1 MEYVRLGNTGMH
13 VSRICLG
20 CMSYGKSASAMLQWP
35 WTLTEEDSRPFIKT
49 ALERGINFF
58 DTANVYSGGASETV
72 LGRAIRDF
80 GRRDDVVIATKVN
93 GPMRP
98 DANGKGLSR
107 KSVLTEVDDSLRRL
121 GTDYI
126 DLYIIHRYD
135 KDTPLEETLE
145 TLDDIVRAGKTRYI
159 GASSMYAWQF
169 MKAIGIQRANHW
181 ATFVSMQ
188 DYYNLLYREE
198 EREML
203 RLCLS
208 EGIGVTPWSP
218 LDRGR
223 LTRPWSDTPVTDRAR
238 NDAFAKRIFAKSVAL
253 DKPVV
258 DRVMEVGRDHGVPP
272 SQIALAWLLR
282 NPVVT
287 SPIIGATKPQHLE
300 DAVGSLSVTLSD
312 DEVSRLE
319 ELYQPHG
326 ATEAFS

>member
-1 MEYVRLGNTGMH
+1 VEYVRLGNTGMH

-107 KSVLTEVDDSLRRL
+107 KSILTEVDDSLRRL

-145 TLDDIVRAGKTRYI
+145 TLNDIVRAGKARYI

-258 DRVMEVGRDHGVPP
+258 DRVMEVARDHGVPP

-300 DAVGSLSVTLSD
+300 DAVGSLSVKLSD

>member
-1 MEYVRLGNTGMH
+1 
-13 VSRICLG
+13 
-20 CMSYGKSASAMLQWP
+20 MSYGKSASAMLQWP

-49 ALERGINFF
+49 ALEHGINFF

-80 GRRDDVVIATKVN
+80 GRRDEVVIATKVN

-98 DANGKGLSR
+98 DPNGRGLCR
-107 KSVLTEVDDSLRRL
+107 KSILTEVDDSLRRL

-145 TLDDIVRAGKTRYI
+145 TLNDIVRAGKARYI
-159 GASSMYAWQF
+159 GASSMYTWQF

-188 DYYNLLYREE
+188 NYYNLLYREE

-203 RLCLS
+203 RLCLA

-238 NDAFAKRIFAKSVAL
+238 NDAFAKRIFANSMAL

-258 DRVMEVGRDHGVPP
+258 DRVMEVARAHGVPP

-282 NPVVT
+282 NPVIS

-300 DAVGSLSVTLSD
+300 DAVGSLSVKLSD
-312 DEVSRLE
+312 EEVVRLE
-319 ELYQPHG
+319 ELYQPHPP
-326 ATEAFS
+326 TEAFS

>member
-1 MEYVRLGNTGMH
+1 VEYVRLGNTGMH

-107 KSVLTEVDDSLRRL
+107 KSILTEVDDSLRRL

-258 DRVMEVGRDHGVPP
+258 DRVMEVARDHGVPP

>member
-13 VSRICLG
+13 VSRLCLG

-49 ALERGINFF
+49 ALERGITFF

-80 GRRDDVVIATKVN
+80 GRRDEVVIATKVN

-107 KSVLTEVDDSLRRL
+107 KSILTEVDDSLRRL

-145 TLDDIVRAGKTRYI
+145 TLNDIVRAGKARYI

-223 LTRPWSDTPVTDRAR
+223 LTRPWSDTPVTDRAK

-258 DRVMEVGRDHGVPP
+258 DRVMEVARDHGVPP

-300 DAVGSLSVTLSD
+300 DAVGSLSVKLSD
-312 DEVSRLE
+312 DEVARLE
-319 ELYQPHG
+319 ELYQPHP

>member
-1 MEYVRLGNTGMH
+1 VEYVRLGNTGMH

-107 KSVLTEVDDSLRRL
+107 KSILTEVDDSLRRL

-145 TLDDIVRAGKTRYI
+145 TLNDIVRAGKARYI

-258 DRVMEVGRDHGVPP
+258 DRVMEVARDRGVPP

-300 DAVGSLSVTLSD
+300 DAVGSLSVKLSD

>member
-1 MEYVRLGNTGMH
+1 MEYVRLGTTGMR

-35 WTLTEEDSRPFIKT
+35 WTLSEEDSRPFIKT
-49 ALERGINFF
+49 AIERGVNFF

-72 LGRAIRDF
+72 LGRAIRDYT
-80 GRRDDVVIATKVN
+80 RRDEVVIATKVN

-107 KSVLTEVDDSLRRL
+107 KSILTEIDDSLRRL

-145 TLDDIVRAGKTRYI
+145 TLNDVVRAGKARYI
-159 GASSMYAWQF
+159 GASSMYTWQF

-188 DYYNLLYREE
+188 NYYNLLYREE

-203 RLCLS
+203 RLCQS

-223 LTRPWSDTPVTDRAR
+223 LTRPWSDSPTTERAKT
-238 NDAFAKRIFAKSVAL
+238 DAFAKRIFAKSVAL

-258 DRVMEVGRDHGVPP
+258 DRVMEVARERGVPP

-282 NPVVT
+282 NPVIS

-300 DAVGSLSVTLSD
+300 DAVGSLSVKLSD
-312 DEVSRLE
+312 EEVVRLE
-319 ELYQPHG
+319 ELYQPHPP
-326 ATEAFS
+326 TEAFS

>member
-1 MEYVRLGNTGMH
+1 VEYVRLGTTGMH

-20 CMSYGKSASAMLQWP
+20 CMSYGKSPSAMLQWP

-49 ALERGINFF
+49 AIERGVNFF

-72 LGRAIRDF
+72 LGRAIRDYT
-80 GRRDDVVIATKVN
+80 RRDEVVIATKVN

-107 KSVLTEVDDSLRRL
+107 KSILTEVDDSLRRL

-145 TLDDIVRAGKTRYI
+145 TLNDIVRSGKARYI
-159 GASSMYAWQF
+159 GASSMYTWQF

-188 DYYNLLYREE
+188 NYYNLLYREE

-203 RLCLS
+203 RLCLA

-223 LTRPWSDTPVTDRAR
+223 LTRPWSDTPVTDRAK

-258 DRVMEVGRDHGVPP
+258 DRVMDVARGHGVPP

-282 NPVVT
+282 NPVIS
-287 SPIIGATKPQHLE
+287 SPIVGATKPQHLE
-300 DAVGSLSVTLSD
+300 DAVGSLSVRLSD
-312 DEVSRLE
+312 EEVVRLE
-319 ELYQPHG
+319 ELYQPHPP
-326 ATEAFS
+326 TEAFS